1 MCENDVFPRPPQQKN
16 KKADFKNFFWKQ
28 EKKATNE

>member
-1 MCENDVFPRPPQQKN
+1 VRKRRISPPPQQKN